1 MFSSDE
7 KVQILAT
14 MNTWSN
20 DNLREPSESSKEERV
35 MKKRELRKERR
46 KIVNVRIQKI
56 FPLSRTFEKF
66 GKKNVG
72 R

>member
-20 DNLREPSESSKEERV
+20 DNLREPSESSKEEKV
-35 MKKRELRKERR
+35 MKYMTKQSTRKCRTSCGTDIHASQLKKR
-46 KIVNVRIQKI
+46 NHAMM
-56 FPLSRTFEKF
+56 
-66 GKKNVG
+66 
-72 R
+72 

>member
-20 DNLREPSESSKEERV
+20 DNLREPSESSKEEKV
-35 MKKRELRKERR
+35 MKYMTKQSTQEQE
-46 KIVNVRIQKI
+46 Q
-56 FPLSRTFEKF
+56 
-66 GKKNVG
+66 
-72 R
+72 

>member
-20 DNLREPSESSKEERV
+20 DNLLSSESSKEEKV
-35 MKKRELRKERR
+35 MKYMTKQSTRKC
-46 KIVNVRIQKI
+46 
-56 FPLSRTFEKF
+56 RTSC
-66 GKKNVG
+66 GTDIHASQL
-72 R
+72 